1 MTLTTLL
8 ILMCCGVLTNI
19 MSALFG
25 IGGGVLMVPI
35 LHTLFPEFPLQMV
48 AATSLTTVMG
58 TALINLISFYKQ
70 KISVELKPLLLWSVG
85 MIVGVQLGFELSFYF
100 PNFLIITIFIST
112 LLVLAWR
119 SFLAKKGQNQTASTA
134 NEKLKGVAVCFLGG
148 GIAGI
153 TGIGGGSIM
162 APLLGL
168 LPSIKPGKIAV
179 YSNSMML
186 IGGLGNLYGYLSKAP
201 PFYLEG
207 AWQIGYV
214 NFSVVAIVVFCS
226 FLTSFISIRLKGY
239 LPEALIQKGL
249 GVILLVIA
257 AYMAVLQLWR

>member
-1 MTLTTLL
+1 MDWTI
-8 ILMCCGVLTNI
+8 ILVLGICGILTNL

-70 KISVELKPLLLWSVG
+70 KISIEIKPLLLWSVG

-119 SFLAKKGQNQTASTA
+119 SFFAKKGQNQTASTA

-168 LPSIKPGKIAV
+168 LPSIKPVKIAV

-257 AYMAVLQLWR
+257 AYMAVLQFLR